1 MRVTFSQSFR
11 NAATDTNL
19 AAEQLAAAQRQVSSG
34 RRINKPSDDPAGTNS
49 AITDH
54 AAIGA
59 IDAYTQTADS
69 TTSRLTVVDSMLSD
83 IINKITAAQTAAAS
97 ARGSVTSQS
106 QRDAAAANLQGISDA
121 LLADFNAQ
129 FHGSYLFSGSKAT
142 TAPYKLVAGTVSSY
156 QGNGTAVS
164 VDLGQGRTA
173 QTSFDGST
181 IAQGSDPSDIFTVL
195 ANLVTA
201 AKTGDNV
208 GLGQGLDALDRALSR
223 TSLAQTQ
230 VGSSFV
236 ALDDVRAR
244 LSTERVGITAQLST
258 TEDVNMASAIT
269 NMSQADTAY
278 RAALAAFGRIGS
290 VSLMDYLK

>member
-11 NAATDTNL
+11 NAASDTNL

-34 RRINKPSDDPAGTNS
+34 KRIIKPSDDPAGTNS
-49 AITDH
+49 AIADH

-59 IDAYTQTADS
+59 IDAYTQTANS
-69 TTSRLTVVDSMLSD
+69 TTSRLTVADSMLSD
-83 IINKITAAQTAAAS
+83 IIDKITAAQTAAAS

-106 QRDAAAANLQGISDA
+106 QRDSAAANLQGISEA
-121 LLADFNAQ
+121 LFADFNAQ

-142 TAPYKLVAGTVSSY
+142 TAPYKMVAGAVSSY
-156 QGNGTAVS
+156 QGSSTPVS

-173 QTSFDGST
+173 QISLDGGT
-181 IAQGSDPSDIFTVL
+181 IAQGSDPADIFTVL
-195 ANLVTA
+195 SNLATA
-201 AKTGDNV
+201 AKSGDNI

-223 TSLAQTQ
+223 TTLAQTQ

-244 LSTERVGITAQLST
+244 LNTERVGITAQLSN